1 MLALCTKE
9 YHTAI
14 TPSTGSFRRCSST
27 RSGAKRPWS
36 PWNKSVSAVTLSS
49 RALAVVRLLVVMYF
63 VGSLR

>member
-27 RSGAKRPWS
+27 RSGDKESMEQISQRRHS
-36 PWNKSVSAVTLSS
+36 EQQSTSS
-49 RALAVVRLLVVMYF
+49 CSMLVM
-63 VGSLR
+63 